1 MISTR
6 KTIFDTRF
14 DTKKI
19 WVTTKHRFSL
29 RTNMTKEGKSLIY
42 LNVADSKNRIRLNTE
57 IYIYRELWDQK
68 KQRLKNSTNPANK
81 LMVENS
87 NLLLDNIDA
96 KLIQIKTHYILRE
109 RFLDAKSLI
118 EEFQS
123 NTPEFDFISYFRHKM
138 NLEDQKKQTLKNYKS
153 VLNKLIAFQPEI
165 PFHKINL
172 EFFARYRKF
181 HKTNSEVTFHT
192 DLKVIKKFLR
202 IAKKEGINIDLDL
215 DELKVNVSSNK
226 IVYLMPEEVQQLI
239 KYYYNEFINPSHI
252 LPLGYFLFS
261 CYTGLRISDVQQRNR
276 SELLNDAFQFS
287 SVKTN
292 QFQSM
297 KLNIDARKLLEYRPE
312 LFVKKLV
319 DQKINFHLKAIA
331 KICKIEKNLTMHVAR
346 HTFATTFYR
355 KTKDIYAL
363 KKLLGHANIRHTLV
377 YVHLVEGEELDSL
390 DFLTY

>member
-19 WVTTKHRFSL
+19 WVTAKYRFSL
-29 RTNMTKEGKSLIY
+29 RTNMTKDGKSLIY
-42 LNVADSKNRIRLNTE
+42 LNIADSKNRIRLNTE

-68 KQRLKNSTNPANK
+68 KQRLKNSINPANK

-118 EEFQS
+118 EAFQS

-138 NLEDQKKQTLKNYKS
+138 NLEDQRPQTLKNYKS
-153 VLNKLIAFQPEI
+153 VLNKLIMFRAEI

-172 EFFARYRKF
+172 ELFAKYRKF
-181 HKTNSEVTFHT
+181 HKTNSEVTYHT

-202 IAKKEGINIDLDL
+202 MAIKEKISLDL
-215 DELKVNVSSNK
+215 NLDEIKVNVKSNK
-226 IVYLMPEEVQQLI
+226 VVFLMPEEVKQLI
-239 KYYYNEFINPSHI
+239 KYFYNEFINPSHI

-261 CYTGLRISDVQQRNR
+261 CYTGLRISDVQNR
-276 SELLNDAFQFS
+276 SRNELLNESFQFT

-312 LFVKKLV
+312 LFDKKLV

-331 KICKIEKNLTMHVAR
+331 KVCNIKKNLSMHVAR

-355 KTKDIYAL
+355 NTKDIYGL

-377 YVHLVEGEELDSL
+377 YVHLVEGEELEGLDSV
-390 DFLTY
+390 FY